1 MVLSLLP
8 RTRRY
13 HNICSLQR
21 HRSTVVDRVVLS
33 SVEAAVSAKAAV
45 SVEIFRGQI
54 PDNVE
59 EEEG

>member
-1 MVLSLLP
+1 M
-8 RTRRY
+8 
-13 HNICSLQR
+13 
-21 HRSTVVDRVVLS
+21 DRVVLS
-33 SVEAAVSAKAAV
+33 SVEAAVSAKTAV